1 MENVIL
7 IIISALPVI
16 LIGLYIYNKD
26 RDKEPLSMIIKT
38 ICGGIASCFIVL
50 YLTNIL
56 SLFIPMLKA
65 SASSQTYMELI
76 IHALVGVA
84 LIEELI
90 KLLMLYNIS
99 YNDKNFNETYDM
111 IIYSVFVS
119 LGFALIENILYV
131 LNKGITIGIIRALIS
146 VPAHTC
152 NGIFMGYFLIKAK
165 MCSLKSDNIGR
176 Q

>member
-131 LNKGITIGIIRALIS
+131 LIIRTTL
-146 VPAHTC
+146 
-152 NGIFMGYFLIKAK
+152 GDRF
-165 MCSLKSDNIGR
+165 
-176 Q
+176 